1 MEVRMHR
8 HIQLILLAGAFALAG
23 ILGAPSR
30 GLAQDSA
37 AAGKIRLAE
46 VGEKKK
52 TGAPSSRGVTTKTVT
67 PKTGLPKKAFP
78 KTGSSKTALPKKA
91 FPKTGSPKTSFP
103 RGTASPKTVSPRVA
117 SPRIGSPSGRVGFRA
132 VGARGAGRVAF
143 HGRNYSV
150 WRGGPYRHRSGNRW
164 RTFVALSALTALAVG
179 GATYYPYA
187 YVSAPAP
194 VCEGETDDGCLL
206 RWEEVP
212 TVEGPR
218 EFQCVAYCP
227 WQ

>member
-8 HIQLILLAGAFALAG
+8 RIQLILLAGAFALAG
-23 ILGAPSR
+23 FIAAPSR

-37 AAGKIRLAE
+37 APGKIRLAE
-46 VGEKKK
+46 AGEKKK
-52 TGAPSSRGVTTKTVT
+52 TGAPTKSAVTTKTVT
-67 PKTGLPKKAFP
+67 TKTV
-78 KTGSSKTALPKKA
+78 TTKTALPKKG
-91 FPKTGSPKTSFP
+91 FPKTGSPKTGSP
-103 RGTASPKTVSPRVA
+103 KVGSPKTSPKTFSPKVA
-117 SPRIGSPSGRVGFRA
+117 SPRIGSPSGRVGFRN
-132 VGARGAGRVAF
+132 VGFRRVGSHGAGRVAF
-143 HGRNYSV
+143 RGQNYTV

-164 RTFVALSALTALAVG
+164 RTFVALSALTAVAVG

-187 YVSAPAP
+187 YVAAPAP